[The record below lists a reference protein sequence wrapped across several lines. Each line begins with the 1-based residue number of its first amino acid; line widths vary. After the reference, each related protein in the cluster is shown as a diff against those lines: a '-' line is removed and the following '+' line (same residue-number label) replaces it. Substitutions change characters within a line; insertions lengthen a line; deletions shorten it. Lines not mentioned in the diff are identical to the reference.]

1 MEQQKQPAQRV
12 DLTRFQQILSQRP
25 VQARFKIDRY
35 AEDVPEMLRLCY
47 IREVEERGRQF
58 RNDEATADHISKVAK
73 WLVGASTKPGLLLY
87 GTPGNGKT
95 TLARAAARLIG
106 MLYDSCYYEQR
117 KGVVNVSALELAD
130 IAKDDKSNRYD
141 AIKRAELLHID
152 DVGCEPVS
160 LKVWGNEIS
169 PLVET
174 LYFRYDRMLYTVL
187 TSNLYEEDIQKRYG
201 VRISDRFYE
210 MFDRLSFDNPTY
222 RR

>member
-1 MEQQKQPAQRV
+1 
-12 DLTRFQQILSQRP
+12 
-25 VQARFKIDRY
+25 
-35 AEDVPEMLRLCY
+35 MLRLCY

-106 MLYDSCYYEQR
+106 MLYDSCYYEQK

>member
-1 MEQQKQPAQRV
+1 M

-58 RNDEATADHISKVAK
+58 RDDVATADHISKVAK

-106 MLYDSCYYEQR
+106 MLYDSTYYDQR
-117 KGVVNVSALELAD
+117 KGVVTVSALELAD
-130 IAKDDKSNRYD
+130 IAKDDKSNRFD
-141 AIKRAELLHID
+141 AIKRADLLHID

-169 PLVET
+169 PLVDT

-201 VRISDRFYE
+201 VRIADRFYE
-210 MFDRLSFDNPTY
+210 MFDRLSFDNGSY